1 MATPKKVMKYSTSS
15 ELANCNTTLSLEDLP
30 DELIVKVFSF
40 LETRDLIC
48 LGQLSIRIRA
58 ISHDEQFWQ
67 KINLSYIDMKI
78 LNRDAKIPARFLNI
92 AIKNGCK
99 YLSLYPNQVDG
110 NLGLDQASSLIY
122 LKLRLLKFSRTYLKL
137 QKPKKECSNKLSVSE
152 ELLLSCHSLQKLSL
166 NSVTLPFDGITTIFN
181 QNGKTLQIL
190 DLNGCKIAGSWE
202 LKLQP
207 IQVIVRNCTN
217 LKEVNFDSTILS
229 DEAIEYLVE
238 NITPSIELLSLNY
251 VEGLYDDHI
260 KILVN
265 RCRELKTLNLAHT
278 LAITSES
285 LNAIIENLKPSL
297 ERLDIS
303 EARLIDPVNL
313 LDLRA
318 MPKLQILIGSP
329 LLLIKEQLQNS
340 LPNLVIFDFGC
351 NEVDHLQFLNNF
363 TSAENLLNKDGIWE
377 IKAKPLKLSSSS

>member
-1 MATPKKVMKYSTSS
+1 MK
-15 ELANCNTTLSLEDLP
+15 
-30 DELIVKVFSF
+30 
-40 LETRDLIC
+40 R
-48 LGQLSIRIRA
+48 Q
-58 ISHDEQFWQ
+58 
-67 KINLSYIDMKI
+67 
-78 LNRDAKIPARFLNI
+78 NRDRKIPARFLKM
-92 AIKNGCK
+92 AIENGCK

-122 LKLRLLKFSRTYLKL
+122 LKL
-137 QKPKKECSNKLSVSE
+137 QKPKKKPNLAKFSVSEE
-152 ELLLSCHSLQKLSL
+152 ELLLSCHSLQKLSM
-166 NSVTLPFDGITTIFN
+166 NSVTLPFDVITTIFN

-260 KILVN
+260 KILAD

-278 LAITSES
+278 LAITSGS

-329 LLLIKEQLQNS
+329 PLPIKEQLQNN
-340 LPNLVIFDFGC
+340 LPNLVIYDFGD
-351 NEVDHLQFLNNF
+351 NEVDHLQFLNTF

-377 IKAKPLKLSSSS
+377 IKAKPLKLFSSNY

>member
-1 MATPKKVMKYSTSS
+1 M
-15 ELANCNTTLSLEDLP
+15 
-30 DELIVKVFSF
+30 
-40 LETRDLIC
+40 
-48 LGQLSIRIRA
+48 
-58 ISHDEQFWQ
+58 
-67 KINLSYIDMKI
+67 
-78 LNRDAKIPARFLNI
+78 
-92 AIKNGCK
+92 
-99 YLSLYPNQVDG
+99 
-110 NLGLDQASSLIY
+110 
-122 LKLRLLKFSRTYLKL
+122 
-137 QKPKKECSNKLSVSE
+137 
-152 ELLLSCHSLQKLSL
+152 
-166 NSVTLPFDGITTIFN
+166 NSVTLPFDGISTICN

-265 RCRELKTLNLAHT
+265 RCLQLKTLNLAHT
-278 LAITSES
+278 LAITSGS

-303 EARLIDPVNL
+303 EARLIDPMNL

-329 LLLIKEQLQNS
+329 PSPIKEQLQNS
-340 LPNLVIFDFGC
+340 LPNLVIYDFGY
-351 NEVDHLQFLNNF
+351 NEVDHLQFLNTF

-377 IKAKPLKLSSSS
+377 IKAKPLKLFSSS